1 MTHITESQTR
11 KSLIDPALRKAGWD
25 LDNADQVRTEIPVD
39 DSDPAAWKA
48 LEARLRRLREA
59 GVPYD
64 VELPKGICDYAL
76 CRANGEIIAVVNVPS

>member
-25 LDNADQVRTEIPVD
+25 VDDPDQVRTEIPVD
-39 DSDPAAWKA
+39 DFDPAAWKA
-48 LEARLRRLREA
+48 LDARLRRLREA